1 MWHFRLFVTFLVL
14 IVLTSLAS
22 SERAYGK
29 SPFSVERDSDG
40 IWFYEDEDPIY
51 FYQVIHKATANGT
64 HRRANY
70 IHPLLDLDGNII
82 TEDFPEDHLHHRGI
96 FWAWHQVR
104 VNGEN
109 IGDNWECKEFNW
121 RVVDPLVTRRTKS
134 VDLLVNVTWSSSLL
148 LDDNKNPAPIIH
160 EQTRIRLHTT
170 RSMYRVLDFE
180 IQLQA
185 IQPNVSIGGSEDD
198 KGYGGFSPRLR
209 MPVDPVF
216 TGPSGNVEPQ
226 RTAVA
231 AGQWIDIVGQFG
243 PDDQTSGV
251 TIITHPDNPGYPEP
265 WILRKSGSM
274 QNAMFPGRHAVPL
287 GKGDEGFTLR
297 YRLVTHRGS
306 TNTALLNRLA
316 RQFAK

>member
-29 SPFSVERDSDG
+29 SPFSVKRDSDG
-40 IWFYEDEDPIY
+40 IWFYEDEDPIC

-121 RVVDPLVTRRTKS
+121 QVVDPLVTRRTKS

-148 LDDNKNPAPIIH
+148 LDDDKNPSPIIH

-231 AGQWIDIVGQFG
+231 AGQWLSLIHI
-243 PDDQTSGV
+243 
-251 TIITHPDNPGYPEP
+251 
-265 WILRKSGSM
+265 
-274 QNAMFPGRHAVPL
+274 
-287 GKGDEGFTLR
+287 
-297 YRLVTHRGS
+297 
-306 TNTALLNRLA
+306 
-316 RQFAK
+316 